1 MYLHSHL
8 PIIMAISHS
17 SHQNTQISFH
27 IMSTATKMNCTDL
40 NVMNVCWV
48 NALIQQQ
55 NVSWLSCCWGQENYY
70 QYEILLH
77 MSIQTFFS
85 LITFF
90 ILRTRE
96 WFTQPSLVLLY
107 LTCAYSLSSESCS
120 TLAEHFNVSVIPWKS
135 PKRFCSY

>member
-27 IMSTATKMNCTDL
+27 IMGTATKMNCTDL
-40 NVMNVCWV
+40 NVMNLCCVS
-48 NALIQQQ
+48 ALIQQQ
-55 NVSWLSCCWGQENYY
+55 NVSWLSCCLTFGGQENYY

-77 MSIQTFFS
+77 ISMQTFFS

-90 ILRTRE
+90 ILSTRE
-96 WFTQPSLVLLY
+96 WFY
-107 LTCAYSLSSESCS
+107 S
-120 TLAEHFNVSVIPWKS
+120 TLPCTALFYLCLQSLFWVMLNSCWTFQYFCHSLKVS
-135 PKRFCSY
+135 